1 MDFSEQA
8 WQETSDLY
16 QRILDL
22 PFNRELAAGTLS
34 KERFRFYILQDAIY
48 LIEYAR
54 ALAAASAKAPD
65 MDALQFYAQSAD
77 HALAV
82 ERILHGG
89 FLHQFGIE
97 LDDLAAAEPSPTCL
111 GYTNFLVATAQRDS
125 YGALA
130 SAVLPCFWIYWE
142 VGKHIARIAAPDN
155 PYQAW
160 IDTYA
165 DPGFG
170 EAVKT
175 AIVMCDRAAASASA
189 GERALM
195 MDLYKRSAQYEWMFW
210 DSAYRLEAWPVEP

>member
-1 MDFSEQA
+1 MKFSKQA
-8 WQETSDLY
+8 WRETSDLF
-16 QRILDL
+16 QRTLDL

-34 KERFRFYILQDAIY
+34 TERFRFYIMQDAIY
-48 LIEYAR
+48 LVEYAR
-54 ALAAASAKAPD
+54 ALSAASAKAPD

-77 HALAV
+77 RALAV

-89 FLHQFGIE
+89 FLKQFGIE
-97 LDDLAAAEPSPTCL
+97 LDHLAAAEPSPTCL
-111 GYTNFLVATAQRDS
+111 GYTNFLLATAQRDA
-125 YGALA
+125 YAALA

-142 VGKHIARIAAPDN
+142 VGNHISRIAAPDN

-175 AIVMCDRAAASASA
+175 AIEMCDRAAAAASPD
-189 GERALM
+189 ERALM

-210 DSAYRLEAWPVEP
+210 DSAYRLEAWPVTP